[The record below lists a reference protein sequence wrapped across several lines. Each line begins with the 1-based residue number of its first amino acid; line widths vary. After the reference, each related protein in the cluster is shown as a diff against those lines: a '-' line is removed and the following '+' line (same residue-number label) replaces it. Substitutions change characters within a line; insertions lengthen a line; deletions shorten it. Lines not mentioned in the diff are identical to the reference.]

1 MKKLSLILLLLTVM
15 VGCQSTT
22 CSEQSTVKSA
32 LDVIHSRKS
41 VRTYTDQP
49 VSLEQID
56 TLLRAGMAAPSGM
69 DRRPWEFIVVT
80 DKDLMR
86 QWADTLPYAAML
98 KQAQAAIVVCGRA
111 DKENGGSPY
120 WYVDCSAVTQNILLA
135 AEAIGLG
142 AVWTATYPYEDRMGV
157 VYSAYDLPADVMPLC
172 IIPIGYPTGKE
183 QPKMKYDSTRIH
195 VNKW

>member
-1 MKKLSLILLLLTVM
+1 MKKIGFILLALVAM
-15 VGCQSTT
+15 VGCQPAAT
-22 CSEQSTVKSA
+22 EQPAVKGA

-80 DKDLMR
+80 DKELMR

-120 WYVDCSAVTQNILLA
+120 WFVDCSAVTQNILLA

-142 AVWTATYPYEDRMGV
+142 AVWTATYPYEERMGV
-157 VYSAYDLPADVMPLC
+157 VYNAYNLPSDVMPLC

-183 QPKMKYDSTRIH
+183 QPKVKYDSTRIH
-195 VNKW
+195 IDKW